1 MSCTIISDILV
12 QMDYQGGECWI
23 ERGESNWRRKRKLSG
38 NEKGRKVKRGDGVDS
53 QSHPKITEQNPNCP
67 SDLTQDKNFDFDM
80 IFPLRTPST
89 SIPTYQL
96 LLRHRSRKLTRY
108 FDFSIIFEELDE
120 LIVVFRSVWSGWVGH
135 DGRCR
140 CRCSREGREDRRC
153 KEVRGKR
160 AS

>member
-1 MSCTIISDILV
+1 MEEIIDR
-12 QMDYQGGECWI
+12 
-23 ERGESNWRRKRKLSG
+23 RGRRT
-38 NEKGRKVKRGDGVDS
+38 EVDS

-96 LLRHRSRKLTRY
+96 LPTYGARKLTCY
-108 FDFSIIFEELDE
+108 FDFGIIFKQLDE
-120 LIVVFRSVWSGWVGH
+120 LIVVFRSVWGWRVGH
-135 DGRCR
+135 GCI
-140 CRCSREGREDRRC
+140 CRCSRERREDRECRRC
-153 KEVRGKR
+153 RRGKR